1 MRVPTVLI
9 QTENGPVLINESDF
23 DKSIHKLATDETK
36 PTKTAKKTAAKPVKK

>member
-23 DKSIHKLATDETK
+23 DKSIHKLFEEPK